1 MDSTFKKLSHSAYH
15 LIQQKE
21 LLEDSQYRSK
31 MESILEML
39 AQQSISEQE
48 YYNPGN
54 LGIVEKMSFEIR
66 TPMNSILGFTGL
78 LRDNYFTTN
87 EKDEF
92 IALIEKNTELLI
104 EILNDLASL
113 SRVEN
118 LQISLKMEKFELNV
132 FLLDVILHFQ
142 ERARELNVKFFK
154 SKKGTVQKDTCVYTD
169 PYQLRH
175 IIDYLVQ
182 NLFKFNRNSNIELS
196 TEILKGPFLV
206 IKLCSDQKDFPESIS
221 QSIKRH
227 VVFDPDQENFDSSG
241 LKLTLVKALVDL
253 LNGDVSFHANKD
265 GGSEFV
271 LKIPIKVCKL

>member
-1 MDSTFKKLSHSAYH
+1 MDSIFKKLSHEAYH

-21 LLEDSQYRSK
+21 LLKDAQYLQK
-31 MESILEML
+31 MESILNAL
-39 AQQSISEQE
+39 AQESISSQTQ
-48 YYNPGN
+48 YHPGS

-92 IALIEKNTELLI
+92 IELIEKNTEQLVEL
-104 EILNDLASL
+104 LNDLTSL

-118 LQISLKMEKFELNV
+118 LQVSLKMEKFELNV
-132 FLLDVILHFQ
+132 FLLDIITHFQ
-142 ERARELNVKFFK
+142 ELAQELNVKFFK
-154 SKKGTVQKDTCVYTD
+154 SKKEVFLKDTCVYTD

-182 NLFKFNRNSNIELS
+182 NLFKFNRDSSIELNA
-196 TEILKGPFLV
+196 EIKNGSFLV
-206 IKLCSDQKDFPESIS
+206 IKLSSNQKEFPETMS

-227 VVFDPDQENFDSSG
+227 IAFNPNQYNFDGSG

-253 LNGDVSFHANKD
+253 LNGEVSFNADKD
-265 GGSEFV
+265 TGSEFV
-271 LKIPIKVCKL
+271 LTIPIKVCKL